1 MELST
6 NYLTLLICIS
16 LIVIGATLIYM
27 YFTKKSDEKI
37 PKKKQ
42 IINGN
47 NKNIEYRHQEQEEE
61 QEEEPEEFEDQ
72 NNANTAEAYTSGT
85 FRIKPKH
92 IINDEDEENNE
103 EAVIENFNAPKT
115 SDGNIR
121 QSMGDSDVL
130 HSRNSN
136 PLSFIDKLQKRFD
149 SSS

>member
-42 IINGN
+42 VI
-47 NKNIEYRHQEQEEE
+47 NKNVEYRQQQEEQEPEQEEL
-61 QEEEPEEFEDQ
+61 EDQ

>member
-1 MELST
+1 MELTT
-6 NYLTLLICIS
+6 NYLPLLICIS

-27 YFTKKSDEKI
+27 YFVKKSDEKT
-37 PKKKQ
+37 PKNKQ
-42 IINGN
+42 VNIND
-47 NKNIEYRHQEQEEE
+47 NKNIKYRHFEE
-61 QEEEPEEFEDQ
+61 QEEEPKDQEEDQ
-72 NNANTAEAYTSGT
+72 EEEQPNTAEAYTSGT

-103 EAVIENFNAPKT
+103 DSVVENFNAPKT

-149 SSS
+149 SRS